1 MALSEK
7 ELEEKLLEA
16 GGKLVDPPSSVA
28 ELLPLLDQVEAF
40 LSEVEQSPPNT
51 MQNAISPSMKALI
64 ADGLVRHSDTDVK
77 VAVASCISEIT
88 RITAPEAPY
97 DDDQMKEVFRLI
109 VSSFENLH
117 DKSSRSYAKRASI
130 LETVA
135 KVRSCVVMLDL
146 ECDALIL
153 EMFQHFLK
161 EIRESHPENVL
172 SSMETIMILVL
183 DESEDISVDLIS
195 PLLSS
200 IKKDNEEV
208 LPIARKLG
216 ERVLESCATKLKPYL
231 VQAVRTLGISIEDYG
246 SVLASICQ
254 DACDGLEPNDL
265 CATGDHV
272 EDKNKSEKQAEEET
286 KHVATEDTMEAA
298 PSQQDKPVGDGSPK
312 SVMSNGTA
320 QVGHD
325 DTSADPKSVKKQED
339 VNCSDQSKGANIS
352 VHNLPNDLD
361 TEKVDNSDQKQEQ
374 ATQRE
379 VRKPSSSTKVT
390 ESSDVQDVTNEKE
403 AEEKLD
409 PESHSK
415 NTSTSPH
422 ENHSVEAA
430 EHLENDKE
438 INVDTEKIDSSERKQ
453 EQATERQGSKTS
465 LSTKLIKS
473 SEAQAIANEK
483 EAEKEHD
490 LESQSKEFRQENSV
504 EEGPSEG
511 DKMIHLDFEKVNGS
525 EQKKEEATLKQGRK
539 PSPSTKL
546 TKPFQ
551 AIANDKEAEEE
562 IHSESKKVPSST
574 QEDHPVEAEVPSE
587 NDKEIELGAEKV
599 DNSLREQEQGTNS
612 QGRKHSPLT
621 KLTESSEVQAVANEK
636 EAKKELDSESHSK
649 EVPSSPQDNHSVE
662 AEGPSEKD
670 KVLGTEK
677 VDISQQKHEQA
688 TKMQGREPSSS
699 NKLTE
704 ASEVQA
710 VANKTEAEKELDS
723 ESQKKEST
731 SSHENRSVE
740 AAGPLEN
747 DKKIYL
753 KISLPKKAGSNES
766 EAVASFPS
774 NDSLR
779 DENRPKKLGQVK
791 TKDGVKEKGPEK
803 DHAKKL
809 LDGTIDSETKPGRQS
824 VKKAIGKSVKK
835 TPGSDSVKKGSR
847 VTSDP
852 DAKKHSAKKVDQSDK
867 VGDGSSSR
875 QREQKKKLGRGGAKT
890 ETVAVKD
897 ADKEM
902 ASSTRSVTKS
912 NKDEASE
919 ETPKTKVKRKLT
931 SEKENESETKEYGE
945 NLVGLRVEVWWP
957 DDCEFYKGIID
968 SFDSAEKKHKVMY
981 DDGDEEILNLR
992 TEKWNVIEV
1001 DSDTNQEGGGNH
1013 ASPDASADMPPKKK
1027 GKASAGEPIKQG
1039 KIDAS
1044 SKSAG
1049 VAASSAS
1056 RFSHKPKDGSKSKV
1070 SKTTDKLK
1078 DEVSKKVNTKSG
1090 DNKSD
1095 TVAQKLAS
1103 KSKDTGI
1110 TKKSKPK
1117 SNDKKETPKTGKPKQ
1132 DTTKMSKCKGN
1143 DKQETQK
1150 TGKSKQET
1158 PKTAVSGGK
1167 PNGNSS
1173 RKAKYSLLKRKLLES
1188 ENSDDSEGEKED
1200 TKSKTTSSSKAQG
1213 SEAKGGK
1220 KRRRT

>member
-7 ELEEKLLEA
+7 ELEEKLLET

-28 ELLPLLDQVEAF
+28 ELLPLLDQVEGF

-51 MQNAISPSMKALI
+51 MQSAINPSMKALI
-64 ADGLVRHSDTDVK
+64 AEELVRHSDADVK

-161 EIRESHPENVL
+161 EIRESHPENVF

-195 PLLSS
+195 PLLFS

-231 VQAVRTLGISIEDYG
+231 VQAVRSLGISIEDYG

-254 DACDGLEPNDL
+254 DACDGIEPNDL
-265 CATGDHV
+265 CATSEHV
-272 EDKNKSEKQAEEET
+272 EDKNKSEKQAQEES
-286 KHVATEDTMEAA
+286 KHVATEDAMEAA
-298 PSQQDKPVGDGSPK
+298 PSQQNKPAGDGSPK
-312 SVMSNGTA
+312 SIMSNGIA

-325 DTSADPKSVKKQED
+325 DTPADPKSVKKQED
-339 VNCSDQSKGANIS
+339 VNCSDQSKDANIS

-361 TEKVDNSDQKQEQ
+361 TEKVDTSDQKQEQ

-390 ESSDVQDVTNEKE
+390 ESSDVQDVTSEKE
-403 AEEKLD
+403 AVEKLGA
-409 PESHSK
+409 ESHSK

-430 EHLENDKE
+430 DHSENDKE
-438 INVDTEKIDSSERKQ
+438 INVDTEKVDSSERKQ

-465 LSTKLIKS
+465 PSTKLIKS
-473 SEAQAIANEK
+473 FEAQAIAT
-483 EAEKEHD
+483 EKEHD
-490 LESQSKEFRQENSV
+490 LESQGKEFPQENSV

-511 DKMIHLDFEKVNGS
+511 EKMIHLDFEKVDGS
-525 EQKKEEATLKQGRK
+525 EQKNEASQEQGRK

-562 IHSESKKVPSST
+562 IHSESHSKKVPCSP
-574 QEDHPVEAEVPSE
+574 QEDHSVEAEGPSE
-587 NDKEIELGAEKV
+587 NDKEIELGVEKV
-599 DNSLREQEQGTNS
+599 DNSLREQEQDTNS

-621 KLTESSEVQAVANEK
+621 KLTESSEVQTIANEK

-649 EVPSSPQDNHSVE
+649 EVPSSPKDNHSVE

-677 VDISQQKHEQA
+677 VDKSQQKHEQA
-688 TKMQGREPSSS
+688 TKKRGGEPSSS

-704 ASEVQA
+704 VSEVQA
-710 VANKTEAEKELDS
+710 VANKTEAQKELDS
-723 ESQKKEST
+723 ESHKKEST
-731 SSHENRSVE
+731 SSHENHSVE

-747 DKKIYL
+747 EKKIYL
-753 KISLPKKAGSNES
+753 KISLPKKVGSNES
-766 EAVASFPS
+766 EAAATFPS
-774 NDSLR
+774 NDSLH
-779 DENRPKKLGQVK
+779 DENRPKKIGQVK

-809 LDGTIDSETKPGRQS
+809 LDGTSDSETKPARQS
-824 VKKAIGKSVKK
+824 VKKAVGKPVKK

-847 VTSDP
+847 VTSDS
-852 DAKKHSAKKVDQSDK
+852 DAKKHSAKKVDQTDK

-875 QREQKKKLGRGGAKT
+875 QREQKKKLGRGEAKT
-890 ETVAVKD
+890 ETVVVKD

-902 ASSTRSVTKS
+902 VSSTRSVAKS

-931 SEKENESETKEYGE
+931 PEKENESDTKEYGE

-957 DDCEFYKGIID
+957 DDNQFYKGIID

-992 TEKWNVIEV
+992 TEKWNIIEV

-1027 GKASAGEPIKQG
+1027 RKASAGEPIKQG
-1039 KIDAS
+1039 KIGAS

-1056 RFSHKPKDGSKSKV
+1056 KFSHKLKDGSKSKD
-1070 SKTTDKLK
+1070 SKTTNKFK
-1078 DEVSKKVNTKSG
+1078 DEVSRKANTKSG

-1095 TVAQKLAS
+1095 TAAQKSAS
-1103 KSKDTGI
+1103 KSKDAGI

-1132 DTTKMSKCKGN
+1132 DTTKMSKSKGN

-1158 PKTAVSGGK
+1158 PKTPVSGGK
-1167 PNGNSS
+1167 SNDNSS
-1173 RKAKYSLLKRKLLES
+1173 RKAKYGLLKRKLLES
-1188 ENSDDSEGEKED
+1188 ENSDDSEGEKKD
-1200 TKSKTTSSSKAQG
+1200 TKGKTTSSSKAQG